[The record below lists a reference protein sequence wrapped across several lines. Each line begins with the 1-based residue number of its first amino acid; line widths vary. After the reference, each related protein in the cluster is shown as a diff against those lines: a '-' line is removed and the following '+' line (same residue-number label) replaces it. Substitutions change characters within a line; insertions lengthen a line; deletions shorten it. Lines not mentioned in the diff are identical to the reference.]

1 MTKKAPGTEQD
12 RKADE
17 VEKFEQL
24 FAEFRAGQRPFLNSL
39 EYKLNELPEKDI
51 DIEDAL
57 QYVKLQCWRSNLTTK
72 KYPVAYI
79 KACLRNFVNKLYKQR
94 LEVFE
99 NLRYL
104 DSIDDG
110 ERWKKAELRSE
121 STVERT
127 METAEK
133 INLAWARLAEN
144 ERVLIEMVYWQGV
157 GNTEL
162 YDYFGA
168 IRFPGKK
175 LTAVQKIR
183 FEAWVRQEKCRVTKK
198 FRSLMRGTNHV

>member
-17 VEKFEQL
+17 VDKFEQL
-24 FAEFRAGQRPFLNSL
+24 FAEFRAGQRSFLNRL

-57 QYVKLQCWRSNLTTK
+57 QYVKLLCWRSNLTTK
-72 KYPVAYI
+72 KYPAAYI

-94 LEVFE
+94 LGVFE
-99 NLRYL
+99 NLHYL
-104 DSIDDG
+104 DSIDDR
-110 ERWKKAELRSE
+110 EHWKKAELRSE

-127 METAEK
+127 METAER
-133 INLAWARLAEN
+133 INLAWAHLADN
-144 ERVLIEMVYWQGV
+144 ERILIEKVYWDGA

-162 YDYFGA
+162 YDYFVEK
-168 IRFPGKK
+168 RFPGQI
-175 LTAVQKIR
+175 LTGVQKVR

-198 FRSLMRGTNHV
+198 FRSLMRGPKL

>member
-12 RKADE
+12 RKVDE

-24 FAEFRAGQRPFLNSL
+24 FSEFRAGQAPFLNRL
-39 EYKLNELPEKDI
+39 KYKLNELPEKDI

-72 KYPVAYI
+72 KYPAAYI

-94 LEVFE
+94 LGVFE
-99 NLRYL
+99 NLHYM

-133 INLAWARLAEN
+133 INLAWARLADD
-144 ERVLIEMVYWQGV
+144 ERILIEKVYWDGA

-162 YDYFGA
+162 YNYFGEK
-168 IRFPGKK
+168 RFPGRTLIGVEK
-175 LTAVQKIR
+175 VR

-198 FRSLMRGTNHV
+198 FRSLMRGPKL